1 MTAKEG
7 VLNAYDNWNSLN
19 ARNSMG
25 CSEDWYC
32 SYYAISRTF
41 PREEVEKMDEVTVAL
56 LVRLADSI
64 ADALY

>member
-1 MTAKEG
+1 MSDKEG
-7 VLNAYDNWNSLN
+7 ILDAYDNWKSLN

-41 PREEVEKMDEVTVAL
+41 TKEEIEAMDDKTIGL
-56 LVRLADSI
+56 LVRLADRMSE
-64 ADALY
+64 ALY